1 MSKLFK
7 KITSI
12 ALILVS
18 VIICSVSTIANDN
31 TGKKLYLIKNPENGV
46 LRVVDDNGKTLVK
59 TETGLRNEDFDEWER
74 QENIHIKNIDGY
86 NVIVK
91 ETDVNK
97 RGQELEMY
105 DSDGNF
111 ISYIDNRFSPKK
123 FSNGKLIYTTNSKIF
138 EYDINK
144 RSSKIYEGT
153 IDSPLDN
160 ISQYNSLL
168 PSRNKATTEEINTEN
183 ISILKNLDGS
193 LMLTSKKYGFVMD
206 GVKEYREYENCTN
219 VKVYEIISK
228 NFISYVNADGRL
240 IAEVHKSFDFDS
252 NDYSDQKL
260 HFIDDKY
267 IIVSTGDRNGA
278 SYLLKYSDKPLVIED
293 VNDGYD
299 EMVWKEWRIVVFGEV
314 LLKENDTIN
323 YKVRDIDGTKY
334 LLLYG
339 KEKKAYSTDGTLLN
353 NILFNYNYTLIKKG
367 GKCYLYNAKNEL
379 IKDDIDTFAL
389 IDIKAEREYT
399 ELSHSIIVKVKDKF
413 QIVNQDGSVFVSNLD
428 ESIVNKGVKYDS
440 YVKTKEQFITA
451 KADGKINLYDRDGKI
466 ILSNLDNHNV
476 IRSGNYFVT
485 LVDGMNY
492 IYNVNGD
499 KMLEMTNGNEYSYDI
514 LDIYGRAYRIVTNE
528 NEEIYGYY
536 SDFSKKVNTKYP
548 CFCDIN
554 GDLCVEQNGFYNL
567 YDINN
572 NILLKDYKFL
582 MRYDDK
588 YLIYQ
593 KGFNYGLID
602 RDGNVKFKFSIF
614 DSASDDE

>member
-18 VIICSVSTIANDN
+18 VIICSVSTIADDN

-59 TETGLRNEDFDEWER
+59 TETGLRNEDFDERER
-74 QENIHIKNIDGY
+74 QEELHIKNINGY
-86 NVIVK
+86 NVIIK
-91 ETDVNK
+91 ESDVNK
-97 RGQELEMY
+97 TGYSTQMY
-105 DSDGNF
+105 DENGNF
-111 ISYIDNRFSPKK
+111 ISYIDNIYSANGFE
-123 FSNGKLIYTTNSKIF
+123 NGKLRYSFQSKTYEYDVYKKTSKIV
-138 EYDINK
+138 ETQIKSQN
-144 RSSKIYEGT
+144 
-153 IDSPLDN
+153 DN

-168 PSRNKATTEEINTEN
+168 PSRNKTTTEEINTEN

-193 LMLTSKKYGFVMD
+193 LMLTSKKYGFVID
-206 GVKEYREYENCTN
+206 GVKEYREYENCIN
-219 VKVYEIISK
+219 VKVYEITSK

-293 VNDGYD
+293 VNDDYD

-379 IKDDIDTFAL
+379 IKDDIDTFTL
-389 IDIKAEREYT
+389 VDINAEREYT

-440 YVKTKEQFITA
+440 CVKTKEQFITA

-466 ILSNLDNHNV
+466 ILSNL
-476 IRSGNYFVT
+476 
-485 LVDGMNY
+485 
-492 IYNVNGD
+492 YNS
-499 KMLEMTNGNEYSYDI
+499 TN
-514 LDIYGRAYRIVTNE
+514 ATP
-528 NEEIYGYY
+528 
-536 SDFSKKVNTKYP
+536 K
-548 CFCDIN
+548 
-554 GDLCVEQNGFYNL
+554 
-567 YDINN
+567 
-572 NILLKDYKFL
+572 
-582 MRYDDK
+582 
-588 YLIYQ
+588 
-593 KGFNYGLID
+593 
-602 RDGNVKFKFSIF
+602 
-614 DSASDDE
+614 